1 MSLASRV
8 TIARLWLTALAFN
21 AIFYDRYIAA
31 LLFTIAALLSD
42 ILDGYLARKFRQESA
57 AGDKLDHLA
66 DLVLLGTLYVT
77 LAAKTGLAFP
87 IPVWLATAVVTHAAF
102 QIIVWLLQ
110 VIYVTTESKPETP
123 RTGYGKII
131 FSSQILLGC
140 LVISA
145 NILNIPSVLLFG
157 LSYGVGIATI
167 VHFAIDS
174 FIAEIDVDR

>member
-1 MSLASRV
+1 MTLANRI
-8 TIARLWLTALAFN
+8 TIARL
-21 AIFYDRYIAA
+21 
-31 LLFTIAALLSD
+31 
-42 ILDGYLARKFRQESA
+42 
-57 AGDKLDHLA
+57 
-66 DLVLLGTLYVT
+66 
-77 LAAKTGLAFP
+77 
-87 IPVWLATAVVTHAAF
+87 ATAVIVHAAF

-131 FSSQILLGC
+131 FSSQIILGC

-145 NILNIPSVLLFG
+145 NILNIPTILLFG

-174 FIAEIDVDR
+174 FIAKIDVDR